1 MAKKNLNAENAFDKV
16 WSNEET
22 QTTQETS
29 TTQKTQVTQETPKK
43 AGRPVERPDTY
54 RFSLYLD
61 GDLKDYIKYI
71 SWKQQKSITQYLNDI
86 IRAEMAEYVASGGD
100 ESEWMKK

>member
-1 MAKKNLNAENAFDKV
+1 MAKKNLNASNAFDKV

-22 QTTQETS
+22 QETA
-29 TTQKTQVTQETPKK
+29 TTQKTQVTQIIQETPKK
-43 AGRPVERPDTY
+43 AGRPVERPETY

-100 ESEWMKK
+100 EGEWKKK

>member
-29 TTQKTQVTQETPKK
+29 TTQKTQVTQGTPKK

-86 IRAEMAEYVASGGD
+86 IRAEMAAYIAGGGD
-100 ESEWMKK
+100 ESEWKEQ